1 MLFYYYWN
9 KGDKMKLDLIEIA
22 RELREQGI
30 DSDKIDSDKA
40 TNEVIFLLSSKY
52 DLFNELYNT
61 LRQLEEIA
69 INQGE

>member
-1 MLFYYYWN
+1 
-9 KGDKMKLDLIEIA
+9 MKLDLIEIA

-40 TNEVIFLLSSKY
+40 TNEIIFLLSSKY